1 MDYRYIVPTG
11 VPESE
16 HPYAGLFL
24 GVVPEGRESAVA
36 RHVFDDL
43 GARFQVGIRRLSRL
57 GGRLISPRIVTA
69 SVPRWASR
77 WTSRFRVLIGAVC
90 ASWRGIF
97 RQGLSYTGITEL

>member
-1 MDYRYIVPTG
+1 MDYRYIVPTE

-43 GARFQVGIRRLSRL
+43 GARF
-57 GGRLISPRIVTA
+57 
-69 SVPRWASR
+69 
-77 WTSRFRVLIGAVC
+77 
-90 ASWRGIF
+90 
-97 RQGLSYTGITEL
+97 